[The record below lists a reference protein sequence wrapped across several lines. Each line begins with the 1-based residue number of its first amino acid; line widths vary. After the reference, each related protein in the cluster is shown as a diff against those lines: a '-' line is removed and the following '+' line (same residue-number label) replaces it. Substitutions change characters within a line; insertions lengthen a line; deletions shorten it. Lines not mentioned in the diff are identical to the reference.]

1 MTLFRIV
8 KITVINRQIGD
19 CADQVEI
26 MCLAVA
32 SAVKGEF
39 AVINRESA
47 GRPCPAEQTIL
58 VVVEI
63 TIVEGQIAAFIAN
76 SGAVGSATFAPENSK
91 LSIVILPLVMKIA
104 LPFGIRP
111 VDTIETIPPTP
122 CRVIFLLIERY

>member
-8 KITVINRQIGD
+8 KLTVINRQIGD
-19 CADQVEI
+19 CADVEI

-63 TIVEGQIAAFIAN
+63 TIVEGQIAALIAN
-76 SGAVGSATFAPENSK
+76 SGAVGIRYLGTGKLKVVNRNIAAGDENR
-91 LSIVILPLVMKIA
+91 LAVRDQA
-104 LPFGIRP
+104 G
-111 VDTIETIPPTP
+111 
-122 CRVIFLLIERY
+122 RYH